1 MKKIN
6 ALALVMLIVLS
17 YALTIFV
24 ACNPYATK
32 PQKPTE
38 HKHSLTYVA
47 AVEETCTQDGMM
59 EHWDCDS
66 CGKTFSDSKGEH
78 EVQKSSLVVS
88 AHHTLTHKTEQKAT
102 CTADGNIDYYHC
114 SACGE
119 NFLDENGKNR
129 VDLDDTVLA
138 SKGHVVGDQWEHDKN
153 GHWKVCSACHN
164 VVEYAPH
171 NFEDYVCKD
180 CGAEDEQN
188 KPLSEEEKTT
198 YIDSAIQNNIKTL
211 LGRTTTAKNYFA
223 IDFKFED
230 NQYICYALINY
241 SNTLNS
247 NGLALISIPMTSDIT
262 DENIKNQTLSPT
274 SSTAGEIELQIPYE
288 KQNEL
293 VPQILDKLSIDEKF
307 DYVGIANRG
316 NLFSAELGDSTSG
329 ITFYMLNES
338 HIQTLTVYLATQS
351 GAITDTTDLI
361 NKQLLNGEIG
371 KTYLI
376 KNQDDPIETAYDFS
390 DNAILNFEA
399 LSPEKQAIFNILYAG
414 KKVGYAK
421 GNEVH
426 YQVEQ

>member
-66 CGKTFSDSKGEH
+66 CGKTFSDSEGEH

-188 KPLSEEEKTT
+188 KPMSEEEIVEKVVAAVEFNLKD
-198 YIDSAIQNNIKTL
+198 ILSIQSTITDII
-211 LGRTTTAKNYFA
+211 A
-223 IDFKFED
+223 IDNVGTD
-230 NQYICYALINY
+230 LIILVK
-241 SNTLNS
+241 NTKPQGDTQAEFLN
-247 NGLALISIPMTSDIT
+247 LISIPMTTELTIEGLKAESY
-262 DENIKNQTLSPT
+262 KPT
-274 SSTAGEIELQIPYE
+274 SKRAGESLMLIPLYSDDE
-288 KQNEL
+288 RG
-293 VPQILDKLSIDEKF
+293 VQILKKIDPQ
-307 DYVGIANRG
+307 
-316 NLFSAELGDSTSG
+316 GDHDHYDFVSVTE
-329 ITFYMLNES
+329 N
-338 HIQTLTVYLATQS
+338 A
-351 GAITDTTDLI
+351 GAIIPGIGPTKAYRIYTIDKNGLVCHLVGAQNNYGDDVI
-361 NKQLLNGEIG
+361 QDSILNGTENSTYYVYDNEKEFEFSENVIYNFDG
-371 KTYLI
+371 LLKQQEEKT
-376 KNQDDPIETAYDFS
+376 
-390 DNAILNFEA
+390 
-399 LSPEKQAIFNILYAG
+399 FNIMYAG

-421 GNEVH
+421 GNVMC
-426 YQVEQ
+426 YQLEQ